1 MAIKGEEPRIANKRN
16 LNIMTKFNLNKNKV
30 AIALNVAKNNI
41 LKGDER

>member
-1 MAIKGEEPRIANKRN
+1 MNRI
-16 LNIMTKFNLNKNKV
+16 NLNKNQV